1 MRRKW
6 SSFTI
11 IFLVLFVIVLFGSY
25 LVPLSGKIYSD
36 PQKLA
41 PSDGYFITVD
51 GVKTFVQEAG
61 RLTDEPV
68 ILIHGFGGGTFNWRS
83 TIPSLAEHGYRAIAF
98 DLKGFHLSQKSQTED
113 YSHPSQ
119 AEFIASV
126 MNQLKIEKASF
137 VAHSMGANV
146 VSHFALKYPERVSK
160 LIFVDAALSTEK
172 SIWVSMGASL
182 LKFPPLTRWGQ
193 IFARSLLSEER
204 IEENLNRFYHDHS
217 LITKTLVSQYAA
229 VTKLEYWD
237 IGLVHSLSDYDKN
250 VLPKALSAITEPI
263 LVVWGTEDKIIPIEE
278 GEALYNLLPS
288 AEWNAF
294 SNSGHVPMEDRPESF
309 NTRVIEFLK

>member
-6 SSFTI
+6 LSFI
-11 IFLVLFVIVLFGSY
+11 KIFLALFIIVLFGSY
-25 LVPLSGKIYSD
+25 LVPLSGKVYSD

-61 RLTDEPV
+61 RLTGEPV
-68 ILIHGFGGGTFNWRS
+68 ILIHGFGGGTFNWRL
-83 TIPSLAEHGYRAIAF
+83 TIPALAEQGYRAIAF
-98 DLKGFHLSQKSQTED
+98 DLKGFHLSQKSADED
-113 YSHPSQ
+113 YSHSSQ
-119 AEFIASV
+119 AIFIAGV
-126 MNQLKIEKASF
+126 MDQLKIEKASF
-137 VAHSMGANV
+137 IAHSMGANV
-146 VSHFALKYPERVSK
+146 VSHFTMQHPERVSK
-160 LIFVDAALSTEK
+160 LVFVDAALSTEK
-172 SIWVSMGASL
+172 NIWVSMGTSL

-193 IFARSLLSEER
+193 IFVRSFLSEKR
-204 IEENLNRFYHDHS
+204 IEENLDLFYHDRS
-217 LITKTLVSQYAA
+217 LITKSLVSQYTA

-237 IGLVHSLSDYDKN
+237 IGLVHFLSDYDKN
-250 VLPKALSAITEPI
+250 VLPKALSTITAPMLI
-263 LVVWGTEDKIIPIEE
+263 VWGTEDKIIPIEE
-278 GEALYNLLPS
+278 GEALYGSLPN